1 MLRHKSTGLVFK
13 TKPWKHQLEALKFLM
28 NQGFGALYTDMG
40 SGKTKVMV
48 DLVNNAGYKRTIIVA
63 PKKVCRVWPKEF
75 SIHSLNPNIIVI
87 DLSNLS
93 GRQKCDQLQ
102 KALASSQEFVA
113 VVNYDS
119 IWREPFRSLVLKTKW
134 DACICDESHRIKT
147 PSAKCSRM
155 LALMTKRV
163 PHRYMMTGTP
173 LAQNPTDIYAQYKY
187 LEPTIFGTQYKAF
200 CDRYENVDLYR
211 TARAG
216 YTVLNEKQPYKNL
229 DELREKMFSVAFNC
243 AVDLD
248 LPEQHHVTVEYDI
261 PQKIQKIYEQIKKDG
276 VVSFEQGTLTVE
288 NILSLTL
295 RFQQLVDGYVPVVD
309 DDMNET
315 MIRVDDE
322 RVRVLQEIIEGL
334 GEEPVVV
341 FARFRKDFDDIGE
354 MLNSIGVKFSEVS
367 GAKDEFENWS
377 RGKSQVLLVQP
388 QSGSEGLNM
397 TRSRYA
403 IYYSKHPSLALYKQS
418 LKRIHRP
425 GQNKPCTYFHIVGKL
440 SSGRSIDE
448 TIMNSHQLNMEIVDY
463 VMKNKSL

>member
-1 MLRHKSTGLVFK
+1 MLRHKPTGFTFK

-48 DLVNNAGYKRTIIVA
+48 DLINNAGYTKTIIVA

-75 SIHSLNPNIIVI
+75 ATHSLDQNISVLDIS
-87 DLSNLS
+87 DFS
-93 GRQKCDQLQ
+93 GERKCGEVSKLL
-102 KALASSQEFVA
+102 KSGGKFVV

-119 IWREPFRSLVLKTKW
+119 VWREPFRSLVLKIKW

-155 LALMTKRV
+155 LALMTNRV

-187 LEPTIFGTQYKAF
+187 LEPSIFGTRYDVF

-216 YTVLNEKQPYKNL
+216 YTVLDEKQPYKNL

-243 AVDLD
+243 KVKLD
-248 LPEQHHVTVEYDI
+248 LPEQHHVTVEYDVS
-261 PQKIQKIYEQIKKDG
+261 PKIQKFYKQISKEG
-276 VVSFEQGTLTVE
+276 IISLEEGTLTVE
-288 NILSLTL
+288 NILSLTI
-295 RFQQLVDGYVPVVD
+295 RFQQLLDGYVPVVD

-315 MIRVDDE
+315 MVRVDDE
-322 RVRVLQEIIEGL
+322 RVKVLQEIIEGL
-334 GEEPVVV
+334 GDEPVVV
-341 FARFRKDFDDIGE
+341 FARFRKDFSDIGE
-354 MLNSIGVKFSEVS
+354 MLEKLHISYSEVS
-367 GAKDEFENWS
+367 GSIDTFNDWS
-377 RGKSQVLLVQP
+377 EGKSQVLLVQP
-388 QSGSEGLNM
+388 QSGSEGLDM
-397 TRSRYA
+397 TRARYA

-440 SSGRSIDE
+440 NSGNSADE
-448 TIMNSHQLNMEIVDY
+448 TIMKSHQLNMEIVDY
-463 VMKNKSL
+463 VMKNKTM

>member
-1 MLRHKSTGLVFK
+1 MFIHKPTGLKFK

-48 DLVNNAGYKRTIIVA
+48 DLINNAGYKKTLIVA

-75 SIHSLNPNIIVI
+75 LIHSLDPNICVLNVSNFSGERKCIEVNKRANLDEKIVI
-87 DLSNLS
+87 
-93 GRQKCDQLQ
+93 
-102 KALASSQEFVA
+102 

-119 IWREPFRSLVLKTKW
+119 VWREPFRSLVLKTKW

-155 LALMTKRV
+155 LALMTTRV

-173 LAQNPTDIYAQYKY
+173 LAQNPTDTYAQYKY
-187 LEPTIFGTQYKAF
+187 LEPSIFGTRYDKF

-216 YTVLNEKQPYKNL
+216 YTVLDEKQPYKNL

-243 AVDLD
+243 QVELD
-248 LPEQHHVTVEYDI
+248 LPEQHHITVEYDV
-261 PQKIQKIYEQIKKDG
+261 PSKIQNYYKHIKKHG
-276 VVSFEQGTLTVE
+276 VLSLEQGTLTVE

-295 RFQQLVDGYVPVVD
+295 RFQQLLDGYIPVLD

-315 MIRVDDE
+315 MVKVDDE
-322 RVRVLQEIIEGL
+322 RVRVLQELIEGL
-334 GEEPVVV
+334 GDEPVVV
-341 FARFRKDFDDIGE
+341 FARFRKDFSDIRE
-354 MLNSIGVKFSEVS
+354 MLDSVHITHSEVS
-367 GAKDEFENWS
+367 GAADTYEEW
-377 RGKSQVLLVQP
+377 REGKTQVLLVQP
-388 QSGSEGLNM
+388 QSGSEGLDM

-425 GQNKPCTYFHIVGKL
+425 GQNRPCTYFHIIGKM
-440 SSGRSIDE
+440 STGNSVDE
-448 TIMNSHQLNMEIVDY
+448 TIMKAHQLNMEIVDY
-463 VMKNKSL
+463 VMNNKNL